1 GLGRAPP
8 SRIVIEYDPA
18 DVDRFIAVA
27 DLLEDTFPAII
38 VEGNEEAALYNQAA
52 ALFQPLRCHNRNA
65 NVEKLRS
72 CRQMVVRNLL
82 QAHSQPSGTAR
93 QQSSSHT
100 PPDPPHGD
108 ASSSKLFLNQM
119 CREEEGQEVSP
130 FLAALLSGR
139 GYTSPHSGPALAV
152 ACGLAAPHDHL
163 AYSLVVPG
171 ASEAGVERV
180 RAVLKRRI
188 STSWSL
194 EAVKQGV
201 VHAKAGAH
209 EGVTGG
215 RTGGRVAL
223 LLLALLVAGRW
234 QEAHRCYDKAL
245 ELQPDNADAHVA
257 RGAAL
262 AMESQLASAAHSFRL
277 ALAIDPD
284 SRNAAAYLEQGALQP
299 GSWSVLT
306 PLPSST
312 APPLLPLPCTGGAYT
327 LASSTAESSHVEH
340 QRCTG
345 VQVDQ
350 QRCKPLPFQMQRKAE
365 QEGLDLSHPTP
376 HHPAPETATAAGGTQ
391 PAADSS
397 EPAPPTSPRRT
408 GSQAGPSGGPL
419 AASDPW
425 VWRAW
430 GAAGQA
436 CKEGRGGGVEAR
448 AAPGVPSEGQEL
460 DTAQRGRAASPASSG
475 SKGDGHSSLSE
486 GEAELQDLGQAD
498 MSSAVKEALAMVLAA
513 RRKSSGRKKDKSK
526 KEKHGKKKKRKK

>member
-1 GLGRAPP
+1 MSGESFLRLQELV
-8 SRIVIEYDPA
+8 SRTRHE
-18 DVDRFIAVA
+18 
-27 DLLEDTFPAII
+27 LLPLQAQ
-38 VEGNEEAALYNQAA
+38 EAAATNSGQLALAHQDTAA
-52 ALFQPLRCHNRNA
+52 CTYQPCWAWSPLPSFTSLH
-65 NVEKLRS
+65 
-72 CRQMVVRNLL
+72 Q

-163 AYSLVVPG
+163 ADSLVVPG

-201 VHAKAGAH
+201 VHAKAGRHPLTLPWA
-209 EGVTGG
+209 
-215 RTGGRVAL
+215 RRVAL

-284 SRNAAAYLEQGALQP
+284 SRNAAAYLEQ
-299 GSWSVLT
+299 V
-306 PLPSST
+306 
-312 APPLLPLPCTGGAYT
+312 
-327 LASSTAESSHVEH
+327 
-340 QRCTG
+340 
-345 VQVDQ
+345 
-350 QRCKPLPFQMQRKAE
+350 QRKAE

-397 EPAPPTSPRRT
+397 EPAPPASPRRT
-408 GSQAGPSGGPL
+408 GSQAGPSGGQV
-419 AASDPW
+419 AAPDPW

-436 CKEGRGGGVEAR
+436 CKEGRGGGMEAR
-448 AAPGVPSEGQEL
+448 AAPSVPSKGQEL

-486 GEAELQDLGQAD
+486 GEAELQDLGQAG
-498 MSSAVKEALAMVLAA
+498 MSSAVKEALAMVLAT